1 MQQLSDIK
9 QHVHGAPSA
18 SAGQARNVGGGVAP
32 PQRDNG
38 GFGFG
43 L

>member
-1 MQQLSDIK
+1 MQQLTDIK
-9 QHVHGAPSA
+9 QHVRGAPSNE
-18 SAGQARNVGGGVAP
+18 ARNVGGGVAP
-32 PQRDNG
+32 PQRDNR

>member
-9 QHVHGAPSA
+9 QHVHGAPSNA
-18 SAGQARNVGGGVAP
+18 AGQARNVGGGVAP
-32 PQRDNG
+32 PQRDGG

>member
-1 MQQLSDIK
+1 MQQLTDIK

-18 SAGQARNVGGGVAP
+18 AAWLERNVGGGVSP
-32 PQRDNG
+32 PQLDNG